1 MRKTTLLTFGVL
13 MLLAGI
19 ALAIYGY
26 YLEPTVGE
34 ALGNIFDGDFTDK
47 RNIIMLIGL
56 GLAVAGGASV
66 AGGALSGRSVRS
78 A

>member
-1 MRKTTLLTFGVL
+1 MRKTTMLAFGVV
-13 MLLAGI
+13 MLLCGI

-34 ALGNIFDGDFTDK
+34 ALGNIFDGEFTDK
-47 RNIIMLIGL
+47 RNILMLIGL
-56 GLAVAGGASV
+56 GLAAAGGASL
-66 AGGALSGRSVRS
+66 AGAAITGRSVRS